1 MNRFKLH
8 EKAIQL
14 ALERGEIDYINFA
27 KIADIH
33 PSYASQV
40 LAEAARLDSRVIY
53 YKGILY
59 SASVFRD
66 KRLAELTRRLSQ

>member
-1 MNRFKLH
+1 MSWLKLH
-8 EKAIQL
+8 QRAIEL
-14 ALERGEIDYINFA
+14 ALERGQINYVEYAEIVNV
-27 KIADIH
+27 H
-33 PSYASQV
+33 PSYASQI

-59 SASVFRD
+59 SASLFRD

>member
-1 MNRFKLH
+1 MSWLKLH
-8 EKAIQL
+8 HKAVEL
-14 ALERGEIDYINFA
+14 ALERGEIDYVNFA

-40 LAEAARLDSRVIY
+40 LAEAARLDSRVVY

-59 SASVFRD
+59 SASLFRD